1 MEAVMTTTAKPKLR
15 PGMRMSVDEFLD
27 LPETDAKPRLELDDG
42 VLYVMPRPR
51 RSHQFL
57 ALWLG
62 WHIANYLNGFAEPPA
77 EVYPELVVILS
88 RAPRRVMVPDL
99 AIILRGR
106 AGIFVG
112 GYAEG
117 APDIVVEILSTNR
130 RRDLVRKRHIYAAA
144 GVKEYWI
151 VDPRHDTVLPL
162 QLHDGRYAARPTLGV
177 GDVLTTPLLSGL
189 AIPLAAVFEHR
200 LRPPR
205 DE

>member
-1 MEAVMTTTAKPKLR
+1 MTTTAKPKLR

-51 RSHQFL
+51 RARQFL

-112 GYAEG
+112 
-117 APDIVVEILSTNR
+117 APDIVVAILSTNR
-130 RRDLVRKRHIYAAA
+130 RRDLVRKRRIYAAA

-151 VDPRHDTVLPL
+151 VDPRHDTVLSL
-162 QLHDGRYAARPTLGV
+162 QLHDGRYAARSTLGV
-177 GDVLTTPLLSGL
+177 GDVLTTPLLPGL

-205 DE
+205 DD